1 MVVKSFYLWHEKV
14 VLSCFQMRRQQNLT
28 PFKKKPCQ
36 PLLQVPILKRQFNL
50 MELVRQ
56 VVVKVGFWC
65 LPYSR
70 AYFRKLPIQP
80 RGQTHRIF
88 NSLIR
93 PKLQVGLEFLEY
105 LMGLLVFY
113 IGKIHILYTCFH
125 CCSCIPHWVKFRLFN
140 SESTIFFAIFQGA
153 AKCFLAYF
161 DVN

>member
-1 MVVKSFYLWHEKV
+1 
-14 VLSCFQMRRQQNLT
+14 MRRQQNLT
-28 PFKKKPCQ
+28 PFLKKPCR

-105 LMGLLVFY
+105 LLGLLVFY
-113 IGKIHILYTCFH
+113 IVKIHILYTCFH
-125 CCSCIPHWVKFRLFN
+125 CCSCIAKLVCISPLKQLPYTHIYNQLLIINCGFYAHISLFN
-140 SESTIFFAIFQGA
+140 T
-153 AKCFLAYF
+153 
-161 DVN
+161 